1 MVSSNYTAD
10 MEDSS
15 NMVLIT
21 IHLLIILL
29 PILLKKALRQ
39 IQKMVLHS
47 LRGKWDVHES
57 LHHEVVTLYTIH
69 MVLYSYFDQ
78 IDNYSICY
86 PSFLQK
92 IYIFLMYSMQV
103 SIFRMGRLL
112 RYKPNVQI
120 TIVIILSG
128 IWELAFRMLNR
139 DPFCCRERF

>member
-1 MVSSNYTAD
+1 MVSSNYTSD

-86 PSFLQK
+86 PSFLQN
-92 IYIFLMYSMQV
+92 IYLS
-103 SIFRMGRLL
+103 
-112 RYKPNVQI
+112 NVFYASVYILDGQII
-120 TIVIILSG
+120 TIQTECPNNYSYNSFRNMG
-128 IWELAFRMLNR
+128 IGVSYVE
-139 DPFCCRERF
+139 